1 MMDLHGLVSNPR
13 FIRTGLFFSQHTPE
27 RLGHHLAWSAA
38 GLVCRLKPAIYRIV
52 QANLGQVLGPEAGDR
67 RALNRT
73 TRQVFYTAIR
83 GYYDL
88 FRAWRLPQ
96 EQLVAS
102 VDIPEAVRAV
112 VRSLWNQEG
121 GSVLVVPHLSSFDLG
136 GQAMAFYLPETQ
148 VISLPD
154 PSPGFQLT
162 NELRRRAGIEVTPL
176 NSAALRQAI
185 KLLRRGGVVSVG
197 GDRPVSDL
205 DVPVPFFGRP
215 ARVPSGHV
223 RLALK
228 TGAIVVVA
236 CCFFSP
242 GTRKYTLHVEPP
254 LEMIRTGNQDE
265 EVRLNMRRVL
275 DALERIIRRWPEQ
288 WQMFVPVWPELLEA

>member
-1 MMDLHGLVSNPR
+1 MNLKDLVSTPR
-13 FIRTGLFFSQHTPE
+13 FVRLSLFFSQHVPE
-27 RLGHHLAWSAA
+27 RLGHRLAWWAA
-38 GLVCRLKPAIYRIV
+38 GLVCRLKPAVHRIV

-88 FRAWRLPQ
+88 FHAVQLPRA
-96 EQLVAS
+96 QLAVL
-102 VDIPEAVRAV
+102 VEVPEAAKAV
-112 VRSLWNQEG
+112 LRSLWNREG
-121 GSVLVVPHLSSFDLG
+121 GSVLVFPHLSSFDLG
-136 GQAMAFYLPETQ
+136 GQVVADYLPETQ
-148 VISLPD
+148 LITLPD

-162 NELRRRAGIEVTPL
+162 NELRQRTGIKVTPL
-176 NSAALRQAI
+176 GPAALRQAI

-205 DVPVPFFGRP
+205 DEPVPFFGRP

-228 TGAIVVVA
+228 TGAIVVVVYCVFHPA
-236 CCFFSP
+236 
-242 GTRKYTLHVEPP
+242 TQKYTIHVEPP

-265 EVRLNMRRVL
+265 EVRVNMRRVL
-275 DALERIIRRWPEQ
+275 DALERVIHCWPEQ
-288 WQMFVPVWPELLEA
+288 WQMLVPVWPELVEA

>member
-1 MMDLHGLVSNPR
+1 MNLKDLVSTPR
-13 FIRTGLFFSQHTPE
+13 FVRLSLFFSQHVPE
-27 RLGHHLAWSAA
+27 RLGHRLAWWAA
-38 GLVCRLKPAIYRIV
+38 GLVCRLKPAVHRIV

-67 RALNRT
+67 RVLDRT
-73 TRQVFYTAIR
+73 VRQVFYTAIR

-102 VDIPEAVRAV
+102 VEIPEAARAV
-112 VRSLWNQEG
+112 VRSLWNREG
-121 GSVLVVPHLSSFDLG
+121 GSVLVIPHLSSFDLG

-154 PSPGFQLT
+154 PPPGFLLT

-176 NSAALRQAI
+176 GPAALRQAI

-205 DVPVPFFGRP
+205 DEPVPFFGRP

-228 TGAIVVVA
+228 TGAIVVIA
-236 CCFFSP
+236 CCVFSP
-242 GTRKYTLHVEPP
+242 LTQKYTIHVEPP
-254 LEMIRTGNQDE
+254 LEMIRTGNRDE
-265 EVRLNMRRVL
+265 EVRVNMRRVL
-275 DALERIIRRWPEQ
+275 DALERVIHCWPEQ
-288 WQMFVPVWPELLEA
+288 WQMLVPVWPELVEA